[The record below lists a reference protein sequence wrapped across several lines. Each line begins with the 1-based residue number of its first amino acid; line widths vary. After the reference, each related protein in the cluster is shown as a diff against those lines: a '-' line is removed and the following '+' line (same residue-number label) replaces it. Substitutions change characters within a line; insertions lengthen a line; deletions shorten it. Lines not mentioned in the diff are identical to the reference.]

1 MSICYNECKKT
12 VRWGAKLGVDYKLV
26 DREDFHLSK
35 MKESNSD
42 VVIGASH
49 HTPEGIRTLPCKDH
63 TLFRRER
70 RLSCQVLSR

>member
-42 VVIGASH
+42 IVIGAPH
-49 HTPEGIRTLPCKDH
+49 YAPEGDCL
-63 TLFRRER
+63 
-70 RLSCQVLSR
+70 